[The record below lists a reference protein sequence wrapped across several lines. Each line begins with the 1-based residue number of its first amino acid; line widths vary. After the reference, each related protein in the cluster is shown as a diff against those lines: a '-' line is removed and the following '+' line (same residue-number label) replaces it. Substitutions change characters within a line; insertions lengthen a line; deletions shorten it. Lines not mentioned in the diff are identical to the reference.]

1 LARKVII
8 GIHGLGNKPEARILE
23 DWWRE
28 SIVEGLSRH
37 SGARK
42 PKFSLQLVYWADLMY
57 PEPLDPAA
65 LVEPYTVAEGSGPL
79 PRVGL
84 SVRKVT
90 AARMRGGLGK
100 ALEKV
105 SKVRVGDR
113 FVTGTVKS
121 KMPDLHFYKNDEQMQ
136 KAVQTRLIKR
146 LCSARRWR
154 KKIMLVA
161 HSMGSIV
168 AYDVLKDL
176 ERALSGLEISHFVT
190 VGSPL
195 GLAGLKT
202 VIEGQPRVPECVAR
216 WSNFTDPKDPV
227 ASWDTSL
234 CDNYEPNSRGVTISD
249 HLVVNGYVSPAGK
262 ANPHKI
268 FGYLR
273 TPEISE
279 LIAGFVR

>member
-37 SGARK
+37 SGEIK
-42 PKFSLQLVYWADLMY
+42 PRFRLQLVYWADLMY
-57 PEPLDPAA
+57 SEPLDPVA
-65 LVEPYTVAEGSGPL
+65 LAEPYTVAEGSGPL

-84 SVRKVT
+84 SVRRVT
-90 AARMRGGLGK
+90 AARVRSGLGK
-100 ALEKV
+100 ALETV
-105 SKVRVGDR
+105 SKVKVGDR
-113 FVTGTVKS
+113 FVSGTVRS
-121 KMPDLHFYKNDEQMQ
+121 KMPDLHFYKSDEETQ
-136 KAVQTRLIKR
+136 KAVQTRLVKR
-146 LCSARRWR
+146 LRSARRWR
-154 KKIMLVA
+154 KKILLVA

-168 AYDVLKDL
+168 AYDVLNDSAH
-176 ERALSGLEISHFVT
+176 ALPGLEIAHFVT

-202 VIEGQPRVPECVAR
+202 VIEGQPRVPDCVAR

-234 CDNYEPNSRGVTISD
+234 CDNYEPNSRGVSISD

-273 TPEISE
+273 SPEISE
-279 LIAGFVR
+279 LIVGFLG